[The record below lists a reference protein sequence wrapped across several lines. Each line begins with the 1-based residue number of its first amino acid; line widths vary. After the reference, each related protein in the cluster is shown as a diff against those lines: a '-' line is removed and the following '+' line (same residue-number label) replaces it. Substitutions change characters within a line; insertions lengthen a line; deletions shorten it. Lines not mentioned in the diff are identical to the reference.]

1 MFIGIPKEI
10 KNNENRVGITP
21 AGVVSLVQAGHT
33 VLIERGAGLGSGFE
47 DADYAQAGAQLA
59 DVAEVWNQS
68 EMILKVKEPLPQE
81 FQYLRPGLI
90 LFTYLHLAADPVLTQ
105 ELVNKKVFAIAY
117 ETVEVEGHLPLLVP
131 MSEVAG
137 RMAVQIGAN
146 LLEKTQGGKGVLLSA
161 VPGVQRGN
169 VTIIGGGVVGT
180 NAAKIAVGLGANVT
194 IIDRTARRLREL
206 DDMFGSRVNTLMSN
220 SYNIAKAVR
229 ESDLVIGAVLITG
242 GKAPK
247 LITEE
252 MVKTMDKGSVIIDV
266 AIDQGGIVETA
277 DMVTTHENPTYERH
291 GVLHYAVANMPGAV
305 ARTST
310 IALTN
315 ETLPF
320 ALQLA
325 NLGAR
330 KAVESNAG
338 LAVGVNTLDGFITY
352 RAVAHDLNMLDQFKP
367 LTVVLH
373 DMQ

>member
-21 AGVVSLVQAGHT
+21 AGVVCFVQAGHS
-33 VLIERGAGLGSGFE
+33 VMVERGAGLGSGFE
-47 DADYAQAGAQLA
+47 DADYEQAGAQLVDTDQVWQQA
-59 DVAEVWNQS
+59 D
-68 EMILKVKEPLPQE
+68 MILKVKEPLPQE
-81 FQYLRPGLI
+81 YGYLREGLV

-105 ELVNKKVFAIAY
+105 ELVNKKVFSIGY
-117 ETVEVEGHLPLLVP
+117 ETVEVEGQLPLLVP

-161 VPGVQRGN
+161 VPGVQRGK

-206 DDMFGSRVNTLMSN
+206 DDMFGCKVNTLISN
-220 SYNIAKAVR
+220 SYNIAKAVK
-229 ESDLVIGAVLITG
+229 ESDLVIGAVLLTG
-242 GKAPK
+242 AKAPK

-277 DMVTTHENPTYERH
+277 DTVSTHEAPTYERH
-291 GVLHYAVANMPGAV
+291 GVIHYAVANMPGAV

-325 NLGAR
+325 NLGAV
-330 KAVESNAG
+330 KAVASNAG
-338 LAVGVNTLDGFITY
+338 LAEGVNTLNGFITY
-352 RAVAHDLNMLDQFKP
+352 RAVAHDLGKLEHFKP